1 MANLEYKLGKIEI
14 DMEKFRYFGEDPG
27 ESQHKFLVVGN
38 GGTIYA
44 YIAPVGHVKIV
55 KNNSLENG
63 RVLGGGSIY
72 VNREGDLVLNHL
84 SYIYGAVPN
93 NIACKFAKLIQKELK
108 KLGLKGIKVIVN
120 PKKDLSSRWSEYG
133 YQDKSK

>member
-1 MANLEYKLGKIEI
+1 M
-14 DMEKFRYFGEDPG
+14 
-27 ESQHKFLVVGN
+27 
-38 GGTIYA
+38 
-44 YIAPVGHVKIV
+44 
-55 KNNSLENG
+55 
-63 RVLGGGSIY
+63 GGGSIY